1 MKTNNL
7 DQKSYM
13 ENFFKCFGMEECKLV
28 STPLDVNFRLCKID
42 EHIIIK
48 EANEMEGVSYK

>member
-1 MKTNNL
+1 MKTSSL
-7 DQKSYM
+7 DQRSYT
-13 ENFFKCFGMEECKLV
+13 ENNFKCFDMEKCRLV
-28 STPLDVNFRLCKID
+28 STPLGVNFKLCKID

>member
-7 DQKSYM
+7 GQKSYM
-13 ENFFKCFGMEECKLV
+13 ENSFKRSGMEECKPI
-28 STPLDVNFRLCKID
+28 STPLGVNFRFCKID
-42 EHIIIK
+42 KHNIIK